1 MLKKFLII
9 LIGLF
14 VFVTSASMGNHLKD
28 VLNTEKESN
37 LKELSVQMDEKLT
50 QLAEQSKELEK
61 LEIQDSIFWV
71 KNLLI
76 EEVHN
81 YIKSVAPKSKMS
93 ATNIVNQCLSENYD
107 ITLLLCQ
114 GHLETRFGTLGR
126 NVFGF
131 YGKRYSHPDS
141 AVSDYLKLM
150 KTKFIIN
157 RTTEELL
164 RENVNWEK
172 NRRVKYAENPNY
184 GRQLTQIR
192 NNIIQN
198 TKIKTLAD
206 SVSSML
212 SRNISEEDV

>member
-1 MLKKFLII
+1 
-9 LIGLF
+9 
-14 VFVTSASMGNHLKD
+14 MGNHLKD
-28 VLNTEKESN
+28 VLNTEKES
-37 LKELSVQMDEKLT
+37 ELMELTVQMDEKLT

-61 LEIQDSIFWV
+61 LEVQDSIFWL

-81 YIKSVAPKSKMS
+81 YIKSVAPKSRMS
-93 ATNIVNQCLSENYD
+93 ATNIVNQCIEEDYD

-114 GHLETRFGTLGR
+114 GHLETHFGTTGR
-126 NVFGF
+126 NVFGL

-141 AVSDYLKLM
+141 AVSDYLRLM
-150 KTKFIIN
+150 KSKFIIN

-164 RENVNWEK
+164 RENVNWEH
-172 NRRVKYAENPNY
+172 NRKVKYAGNPNY

-198 TKIKTLAD
+198 TNIKTLSD
-206 SVSSML
+206 SISNML
-212 SRNISEEDV
+212 SRCIIEEDV

>member
-1 MLKKFLII
+1 MLRKCLII

-37 LKELSVQMDEKLT
+37 LKELAVQMDEKLT

-61 LEIQDSIFWV
+61 LKVQDSIFWV

-81 YIKSVAPKSKMS
+81 YIKSVAPRTKMS
-93 ATNIVNQCLSENYD
+93 ATNIVNQCLAEDYD

-114 GHLETRFGTLGR
+114 RYLETHFGTTGR
-126 NVFGF
+126 NVFGL

-164 RENVNWEK
+164 RENVNWEN
-172 NRRVKYAENPNY
+172 NRKVRYAENPNY

-198 TKIKTLAD
+198 TNIKTLAD
-206 SVSSML
+206 SISNML
-212 SRNISEEDV
+212 SRNFIEEDV